1 MKKIIIEVLGMKCS
15 MCEAHV
21 NDSIRKSCKI
31 KKVKSN
37 HQKNETV
44 VIAPDDVDLN
54 IIKAAVEKEGYTV
67 SNMTSEDY
75 VKKGLFW

>member
-1 MKKIIIEVLGMKCS
+1 MKRITIEVHGMKCS

-37 HQKNETV
+37 HKKNQTI
-44 VIAPDDVDLN
+44 VIADDSIDLD
-54 IIKAAVEKEGYTV
+54 IIRKAIENQGYTV
-67 SNMTSEDY
+67 ENMTLEDY